1 MTCDHCGT
9 PLTNPGV
16 RAGRPQ
22 KYCGAACRQAAHRAR
37 KNHPELL
44 STDPAS
50 PQPADTPR
58 RQAPPAPVVESNPTE
73 DPVTEIAHDL
83 RESARELL
91 RLLPDADGE
100 EPLKLAAQM
109 QQQLDG
115 LTAGLVGRARYH
127 QVTWGRV
134 SEVLGISQDTAR
146 HRYSEDF
153 IKRRLA
159 RLTGNPTPAL
169 APRTSPKSSP
179 AASPRPH
186 RTSAARAPQTT
197 ASPDNQLAPT
207 TTPAPSGAAYNRLA
221 PVLSMLVRTSKQTN
235 TEISAKIGCS
245 PSFLSRILSG
255 ERLPT
260 WPMTEK
266 FAHACGADPS
276 VLRTVWVTERCS
288 ERTRDITLTE
298 DEESPVP
305 AADALHKAI
314 HTLHSRAGQP
324 AAQDIAVA
332 SRWTLT
338 TDEVAHLIEGTQLP
352 AWRVLKLFV
361 DLLGGDATHF
371 RRLLDQATAEH
382 GASPAVLTSRP
393 ISDRTTASPAQPPTK
408 QPAPTALN
416 EVIATFSRTLN
427 HPSIVESQRAR
438 LLQKRADRNAISH
451 PRTQDPGGTPRRTQ
465 ASPVPSRE
473 PRK

>member
-1 MTCDHCGT
+1 
-9 PLTNPGV
+9 
-16 RAGRPQ
+16 
-22 KYCGAACRQAAHRAR
+22 
-37 KNHPELL
+37 
-44 STDPAS
+44 
-50 PQPADTPR
+50 
-58 RQAPPAPVVESNPTE
+58 
-73 DPVTEIAHDL
+73 
-83 RESARELL
+83 
-91 RLLPDADGE
+91 
-100 EPLKLAAQM
+100 M
-109 QQQLDG
+109 QQQLEG
-115 LTAGLVGRARYH
+115 LTAGLVGRARNH

-146 HRYSEDF
+146 HRYSDDF
-153 IKRRLA
+153 ITRRLA

-169 APRTSPKSSP
+169 APRSSPKNSP
-179 AASPRPH
+179 PVSPRPH
-186 RTSAARAPQTT
+186 RTSAARAPQPT
-197 ASPDNQLAPT
+197 APDNQPPPT
-207 TTPAPSGAAYNRLA
+207 TTPTPSGAAYNRLA

-235 TEISAKIGCS
+235 TEVSAKIGCS

-260 WPMTEK
+260 WSMTEK
-266 FAHACGADPS
+266 FAHACGADPG

-288 ERTRDITLTE
+288 ERTRDVPLTE

-305 AADALHKAI
+305 AADAHHKAV

-371 RRLLDQATAEH
+371 RRLLDQAAAEH
-382 GASPAVLTSRP
+382 GASPAVLTSQT
-393 ISDRTTASPAQPPTK
+393 SDRTTVTLAQPPTK
-408 QPAPTALN
+408 QPTPTPLN
-416 EVIATFSRTLN
+416 DVIATFSRTLN

-438 LLQKRADRNAISH
+438 LLQKRADRNAIGH
-451 PRTQDPGGTPRRTQ
+451 LRTQEPGGTSRQKQP
-465 ASPVPSRE
+465 SPVPPRE
-473 PRK
+473 PRM

>member
-1 MTCDHCGT
+1 MEG
-9 PLTNPGV
+9 
-16 RAGRPQ
+16 
-22 KYCGAACRQAAHRAR
+22 
-37 KNHPELL
+37 
-44 STDPAS
+44 
-50 PQPADTPR
+50 
-58 RQAPPAPVVESNPTE
+58 NPTE

-169 APRTSPKSSP
+169 APRTSPKNSP
-179 AASPRPH
+179 PASPRPH
-186 RTSAARAPQTT
+186 RTSAPRAPQTT
-197 ASPDNQLAPT
+197 ASPDSQPAPT

-235 TEISAKIGCS
+235 TEVSAKIGCS

-260 WPMTEK
+260 WAMTEK
-266 FAHACGADPS
+266 FAHACGADPG

-393 ISDRTTASPAQPPTK
+393 TSDRTTPSPAQPPTK

-451 PRTQDPGGTPRRTQ
+451 PRTQEPGRTPRTQ